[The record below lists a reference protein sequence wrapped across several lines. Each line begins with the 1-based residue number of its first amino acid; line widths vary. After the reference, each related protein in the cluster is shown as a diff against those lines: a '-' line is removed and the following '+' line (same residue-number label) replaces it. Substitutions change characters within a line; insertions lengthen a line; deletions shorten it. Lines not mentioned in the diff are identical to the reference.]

1 MYNTTQIRRLGFW
14 QAAAVECL
22 LRLGTSRGKMPE
34 IILQE
39 IVAALN
45 VSHSAAL
52 RLGKAPTLTRKYSGR
67 GPDGCE
73 RLVALAQCQLSTS
86 LAGGTGT
93 TATIAAAYAVAGER
107 NLFLRRGS
115 FSFDHLSLITRNNDV
130 PLRTTSTK
138 VALQL
143 LTLVVAKG

>member
-14 QAAAVECL
+14 QAAAAECL

-52 RLGKAPTLTRKYSGR
+52 RLGKAPTLTTLGST
-67 GPDGCE
+67 
-73 RLVALAQCQLSTS
+73 LAEARMRA
-86 LAGGTGT
+86 AGGT
-93 TATIAAAYAVAGER
+93 
-107 NLFLRRGS
+107 
-115 FSFDHLSLITRNNDV
+115 
-130 PLRTTSTK
+130 RTSMP
-138 VALQL
+138 A
-143 LTLVVAKG
+143 